1 MKPTY
6 YLTAYGIALKH
17 GFKGSE
23 EEWLNSLTAFYLA
36 QQAGFTGTVD
46 EWLQVLNDPVPRFGI
61 GEVKTLEGGSEATVS
76 ITGDKENPILNFG
89 IPRGLGM
96 EDALPLVGGKMKG
109 AVDMDSH
116 GIHNLPEPKAEGDA
130 VNQKYADAI
139 KKIAQDAGTAAKNAQ
154 GTANDAKT
162 AADNA
167 ATAAGK
173 AKTAAGDA
181 LTASKAYTD
190 GKHLPLTATITT
202 EWSGDAA
209 PFTQTVAVEGILKED
224 WPHVMPVYSEALET
238 ALAEKEAWACVSDAK
253 TVDGSIVFSCFED
266 KPTTAILIQIEV
278 NR

>member
-17 GFKGSE
+17 GFKGTE
-23 EEWLNSLTAFYLA
+23 EEWLISLTAFYLA
-36 QQAGFTGTVD
+36 QKAGFTGTVD
-46 EWLQVLNDPVPRFGI
+46 EWLKVLNDPVPRFSI

-139 KKIAQDAGTAAKNAQ
+139 KKIAQDAGTAAQNAQ
-154 GTANDAKT
+154 STANNAKT
-162 AADNA
+162 AADKA

-173 AKTAAGDA
+173 ALTAAVYK
-181 LTASKAYTD
+181 TN
-190 GKHLPLTATITT
+190 ATITLSANG
-202 EWSGDAA
+202 W
-209 PFTQTVAVEGILKED
+209 
-224 WPHVMPVYSEALET
+224 
-238 ALAEKEAWACVSDAK
+238 AEKEQTVNVPGVTTDEDCDVLITPGNVGYLSYLDCVVRGKEQGDG
-253 TVDGSIVFSCFED
+253 TVTFICED
-266 KPTTAILIQIEV
+266 VPEEDVSANIMILSKGV
-278 NR
+278 KS